1 MPDQFLQQALLDE
14 QRIQLPALGERGAAA
29 GTWLQRH
36 MRTNQ
41 RRACLRLRRPACS
54 THATE
59 AEGAMPARKLR
70 HNLSHAPADDYAVG
84 QIYLPRNEALRHK
97 SR

>member
-54 THATE
+54 THA
-59 AEGAMPARKLR
+59 
-70 HNLSHAPADDYAVG
+70 S
-84 QIYLPRNEALRHK
+84 
-97 SR
+97 